1 MSYVCN
7 KEQKGYIG
15 KNPKP
20 EKTHRKRHYEL
31 HWSQK
36 AKDHFGRSLL
46 LHFLF
51 SHSAT
56 VAMLFPSLSL
66 LLWLRA
72 CLALAE
78 RDTLCDDAFPV
89 TCADSPP
96 TDYRCGS
103 NGLWALQNGCF
114 LCVDALTC
122 LATDAKATIA
132 QEEAKPR
139 PSLGNVPSIRWQTQ
153 AQQVTNENLAR
164 WTTAK
169 DALAASAKVF
179 HVLFAIPVALVALSL
194 FLVLRARIPLR
205 AEDQETQEIMGNDT
219 VKIEMNGGHSRI
231 DRLEETQSLLSK
243 AKQKDSYEAIKLTGF
258 RSR

>member
-1 MSYVCN
+1 MRCAHLYRC
-7 KEQKGYIG
+7 KGREDGLIPWEFPSR
-15 KNPKP
+15 KK
-20 EKTHRKRHYEL
+20 KTNLTRLCL

-72 CLALAE
+72 CLAVAE

-122 LATDAKATIA
+122 LATEAKATIA
-132 QEEAKPR
+132 QEAKPR
-139 PSLGNVPSIRWQTQ
+139 PSLGNVPSSRWQTQ
-153 AQQVTNENLAR
+153 AQ

-179 HVLFAIPVALVALSL
+179 HWLFAIPVALVALSL

-205 AEDQETQEIMGNDT
+205 AEDQETQEIMGNNT
-219 VKIEMNGGHSRI
+219 VKIEMDGGHSRI
-231 DRLEETQSLLSK
+231 NRLEETQSLLSK